1 MAHSRTPRPK
11 KVRPEPPPR
20 DRLRSPP
27 PPEGMILSASAAS
40 ARRVAAL
47 WGSPAALGR
56 LRCPPPFRPLATA
69 AAPVGPRPPAPSL
82 EQPPQPQTQPQPRTS
97 PSPARGLSDVS
108 ARAREISSRRRRR
121 RPVPR
126 ATGGKASAATAT
138 ASAAAA
144 PGPADLGE
152 ATEAADALLA
162 LTSSPVVRGAFG
174 PPAAAA
180 AARPPPDAA
189 EALHLAFLSVA
200 SWLQAAADADP
211 AGSDQAAVDY
221 AIARLLGL
229 AARSADLGLPLALP
243 QFRSLASLAARRS
256 SPSRSPAGQVAEA
269 AGLLLR
275 QLESGGPDLPGAAD
289 LFHEALVGLVRRG
302 LIREAMEVLDVME
315 GDGFGIT
322 EVDVGTS
329 LEMLSSVAEGM
340 GLAAPGGGDVA
351 AATAAAA
358 AATDPPAFDPIDATE
373 LVFRLRGPLM
383 GQLDDLSARMEDD
396 VLDATILGSD
406 ASGSLAAHG
415 ELAELLEMLN
425 QEEGEEGGMAGDEE
439 EGDGDGDGDGQLAA
453 GGGDLIA
460 DIQRLSDAVDAIAAG
475 EEGAVVL
482 VAAEVP
488 GGAAA
493 AAAAPAAKP
502 ASYASLDGLHGRL
515 ADEMVYVRR
524 GPGWDLPDLVDQL
537 QRITGNEH
545 IVYTRKYEEHIIQEL
560 ANEDSSEEE

>member
-1 MAHSRTPRPK
+1 
-11 KVRPEPPPR
+11 
-20 DRLRSPP
+20 
-27 PPEGMILSASAAS
+27 MILSASAAS

-47 WGSPAALGR
+47 WGSPTALGR

-82 EQPPQPQTQPQPRTS
+82 EQPPQPQTQTQPQPQPRTS

-138 ASAAAA
+138 ATAAAA

-174 PPAAAA
+174 PPAAA

-302 LIREAMEVLDVME
+302 LIREAMEVLDLME

-340 GLAAPGGGDVA
+340 GLAAPGGGDAA

-383 GQLDDLSARMEDD
+383 EQLDDLSARMEDD
-396 VLDATILGSD
+396 VLDMTILGSD
-406 ASGSLAAHG
+406 ASESLAAHG

-439 EGDGDGDGDGQLAA
+439 EGDGDGEGEGDGDGDGQLAA

-475 EEGAVVL
+475 EGGAVVL